1 MRCIQSLQTDGSLL
15 LTINRTR
22 SSAIETC
29 FHPGIRRSG
38 FPFVGGSYAIREIS
52 TDIWKSRRDM
62 PPINSWSDWKRLV
75 ESCPGSCSRRCLTR
89 KTALSKWSWR
99 RTADGCRRTSGLSVV
114 SPSLLPVAIWV
125 RFLLCIPGPG
135 SGPRHG
141 RQSLREDGPAFPS
154 RSFRLAGSCRSEE
167 HTSELQ
173 SLMRISN
180 AVFCLKKKKI
190 KLTIITNQ
198 TNIEIL

>member
-1 MRCIQSLQTDGSLL
+1 
-15 LTINRTR
+15 
-22 SSAIETC
+22 
-29 FHPGIRRSG
+29 
-38 FPFVGGSYAIREIS
+38 
-52 TDIWKSRRDM
+52 M

-75 ESCPGSCSRRCLTR
+75 ESCPGSCSRRYLTR

-114 SPSLLPVAIWV
+114 SSSLLPVAIWV

-141 RQSLREDGPAFPS
+141 RQSLREDGPAFP
-154 RSFRLAGSCRSEE
+154 RSEE

-173 SLMRISN
+173 SLMRISY
-180 AVFCLKKKKI
+180 AVFCLNKKH
-190 KLTIITNQ
+190 LS
-198 TNIEIL
+198 LSFYLFLL